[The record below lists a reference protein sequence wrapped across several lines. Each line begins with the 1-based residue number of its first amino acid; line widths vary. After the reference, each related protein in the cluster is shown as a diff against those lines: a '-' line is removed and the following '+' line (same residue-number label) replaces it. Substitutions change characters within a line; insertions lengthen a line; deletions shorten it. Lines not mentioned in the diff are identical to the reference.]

1 MPRVGRRRPVRDG
14 TPAGEGEGS
23 SGQTDS
29 SSASSSSSFRF
40 PIPLWQDRYHDAD
53 SRDVGK
59 IVYKPDI
66 NRVLILV
73 KHYSTYEW
81 RSIRALSKAKLEENQ
96 PTLASMLTTTAQKLY
111 SHYENTRDSTHGPRK
126 HHKHRTSTPPP
137 KKPVP
142 THDDFSILAELY
154 DDLPVEKKEAIREK
168 YAHTAFVKNRC
179 TCCDSFM
186 SSSYTCIHSDCI
198 GMCKTCHGN
207 SIASGVDTCPACKKE
222 QTLECPICTET
233 KKPDQMLMGK
243 HCSHGVCLSCFAESF
258 RCKKTISNC
267 PMCRAAFH

>member
-1 MPRVGRRRPVRDG
+1 MSRVGRRRPNHRAP
-14 TPAGEGEGS
+14 PAGEGGGS
-23 SGQTDS
+23 SDEPV
-29 SSASSSSSFRF
+29 SSSSSFRF
-40 PIPLWQDRYHDAD
+40 PIPLWQDRYHHAD
-53 SRDVGK
+53 PRDVGK

-73 KHYSTYEW
+73 KHYSAYEW
-81 RSIRALSKAKLEENQ
+81 RSIRALSKAKMEENNQ
-96 PTLASMLTTTAQKLY
+96 ALTSMLTTAAQKLY
-111 SHYENTRDSTHGPRK
+111 SLYENTQGHIDGAGKQHK
-126 HHKHRTSTPPP
+126 HKHRKSAHT

-154 DDLPVEKKEAIREK
+154 DDLPAEKKEAIREK
-168 YAHTAFVKNRC
+168 YAHTAFMKNRC
-179 TCCDSFM
+179 TCCDTFM
-186 SSSYTCIHSDCI
+186 TSSYTCIHSDCV

-258 RCKKTISNC
+258 RCKKTISKC